1 MVHTI
6 KELREYQSYPLQLKI
21 DLTIS
26 RIRAWIKEYGEQ
38 GCYISFSGG
47 KDSTVLM
54 DIVRNRMGYN
64 VPALFVNVPTQFP
77 ELKEFAMTWDNVEI
91 INPKISFMEVCEKYG
106 FPLISKETAD
116 CVKGA
121 RKYLHNLGNEYD
133 HNVLE
138 EIDGTELAELMNKD
152 KYKKNGSV
160 CRLANILGMNTR
172 SNNYQAKGEI
182 SKEDKSKYSQEKWKF
197 FLDADFEIS
206 GRCCSVMKKNPS
218 HQYSQRTGRKPMT
231 AEMAEESRQR
241 TLQWLQ
247 NGCNGFNMEEPKS
260 TPMSFWTEQDVL
272 AYIYQDKLP
281 ICSVYGDVVIDYEA
295 MGELEGQVVFE
306 DFGQDIKYKTTGCN
320 RTGCCL
326 CAFGSHLESKEDAR
340 FLMLKETHPKM
351 YNLLDIIK
359 NNGITYREA
368 IEWTNEHLSESQ
380 KILL

>member
-1 MVHTI
+1 MAHTI
-6 KELREYQSYPLQLKI
+6 DELREYQSYPLQVKI

-54 DIVRNRMGYN
+54 DIVRNKMGYN
-64 VPALFVNVPTQFP
+64 VPAMFVNVPTQFP
-77 ELKEFAMTWDNVEI
+77 ELKQFAMTWDNVEI

-121 RKYLHNLGNEYD
+121 RKYVQNLQASNS
-133 HNVLE
+133 NLE
-138 EIDGTELAELMNKD
+138 KMSSTELAELMNND
-152 KYKKNGSV
+152 KFKRNGSV
-160 CRLANILGMNTR
+160 VRLANILGMNTR
-172 SNNYQAKGEI
+172 NNNYQAKGDI
-182 SKEDKSKYSQEKWKF
+182 SKEDKSKYSQEKYKF

-218 HQYSQRTGRKPMT
+218 HWYSKRTGRKPMT
-231 AEMAEESRQR
+231 AEMAEESRHR
-241 TLQWLQ
+241 KMQWLK
-247 NGCNGFNMEEPKS
+247 NGCNGFDMEEPKS
-260 TPMSFWTEQDVL
+260 TPMAFWTEQDIL
-272 AYIYQDKLP
+272 KYIYDNKLP
-281 ICSVYGDVVIDYEA
+281 ICSVYGDVVIDYDA
-295 MGELEGQVVFE
+295 MGELDGQVVFD
-306 DFGQDIKYKTTGCN
+306 DFQQDVKYKTTGCN

-351 YNLLDIIK
+351 YSLLDIIK
-359 NNGITYREA
+359 NNGVTYREA
-368 IEWTNEHLSESQ
+368 IEWTNEHLKDSQ